1 MHIIF
6 EEHSYKAEV
15 VKDVLKDIGAMQD
28 VDKNINITYVGYFY
42 SETVKDCVFILPK
55 VLLKD
60 IKNEDGKTIEVLADI
75 EPRDNE
81 SGTKKY
87 ITPEDIISPEG
98 QKKYLTDEYSKFIY
112 EFAVWIF
119 RALSIYR
126 QKKPNSHAIYYKQ
139 LPQSGRGKRHQAN
152 TFLDILLSLIRF
164 NKENQDFFMFTIRN
178 MHSGLNKIN
187 WTKTISKSQAL
198 IQDETPVYLDPVNKK
213 HQINFDE
220 ELFII
225 FFSILR
231 HINDKYGFQAPVN
244 FQYELISKKRFE
256 HYLNGYGQLRLRQIK
271 YKYFSDRA
279 LALWDLCYAFF
290 ESTHQLAVNTDQK
303 EYLLAKKFENVFE
316 SMIDELIG
324 DSDIPR
330 GLKEQYDGKRVDH
343 MYRYDALIRDD
354 NEQTDEQI
362 YYIGDSKYY
371 KSGHTLG
378 KNSIYKQFTY
388 ARNVVQ
394 WNLDL
399 FLDEEIAT
407 RDMTDDEKADYI
419 ADKHTDCYKSI
430 RLRKDGIGFSTEGYN
445 VIPNFFISAFV
456 YPDRK
461 YVATKNVRPSGN
473 AERPH
478 THISFQFENRLF
490 DRDTLILSHYDVNF
504 LYVVYLYARN
514 KQAEKATWRK
524 QVRDIFRDEIRK
536 VIEDKFD
543 FFAMKAYHEDDAND
557 FLRTHFQEVNGKIYT
572 PYGVDNIYSLALT
585 HEENKDSDIYK
596 ENLALREQLSNY
608 FAIVPLAKSTDE
620 IGQLKLGENPE
631 AILQNMVI
639 AGRKQQATDYIQPQ
653 WLTEHH
659 LERYPNSG
667 VTIGFYRNEQHLRWI
682 LGDNNRGTLIYNVRA
697 HRVKDLK
704 EGEVR
709 QGSHTE
715 NWYNKQ
721 KTMFVILYTDGYEKT
736 GKYRVFHVKDHAYL
750 EKKDVLETKYPTK
763 NPNGQPESD
772 YYLYR
777 FDEEVS
783 IGKID
788 IVRLI
793 DELSSQAIF
802 STEGY
807 VQNQPL
813 FITAQDLIRYRK

>member
-6 EEHSYKAEV
+6 EEHSYKAED
-15 VKDVLKDIGAMQD
+15 VKEVLKDIGAMQD
-28 VDKNINITYVGYFY
+28 VDKNVNITYVGYFY

-55 VLLKD
+55 VLLTD
-60 IKNEDGKTIEVLADI
+60 IKNEEGKTIEVLADI
-75 EPRDNE
+75 ESRDNE
-81 SGTKKY
+81 NGTKKY

-119 RALSIYR
+119 RALSVYR

-187 WTKTISKSQAL
+187 WTKTISKSQAV

-213 HQINFDE
+213 RQINFDE

-371 KSGHTLG
+371 KSGHKLG

-388 ARNVVQ
+388 ARNVIQ

-419 ADKHTDCYKSI
+419 ADKHTDGYKSI
-430 RLRKDGIGFSTEGYN
+430 RLRKDGISFSTEGYN

-461 YVATKNVRPSGN
+461 YVEAENVRPSGN
-473 AERPH
+473 AKRPH

-524 QVRDIFRDEIRK
+524 QVRDIFRDEIRTVLKDHFIFHVFAPKPETYADGYIRDNLKELLGK
-536 VIEDKFD
+536 VYTPFDNPEIYALALDKNMPEKESRALLNKLEESFYIIENYALGTNPSRDLHQLGYTQGASMKVD
-543 FFAMKAYHEDDAND
+543 PNDLALFAMAEGTRFD
-557 FLRTHFQEVNGKIYT
+557 
-572 PYGVDNIYSLALT
+572 
-585 HEENKDSDIYK
+585 
-596 ENLALREQLSNY
+596 
-608 FAIVPLAKSTDE
+608 
-620 IGQLKLGENPE
+620 
-631 AILQNMVI
+631 NMV
-639 AGRKQQATDYIQPQ
+639 
-653 WLTEHH
+653 E
-659 LERYPNSG
+659 
-667 VTIGFYRNEQHLRWI
+667 
-682 LGDNNRGTLIYNVRA
+682 NV
-697 HRVKDLK
+697 LK
-704 EGEVR
+704 EGKLGIALNMEGAVLQLVEGFTRAHYLVIHNKGEKQQVFLLEPNGPSLVSGSQIGDTPTTKKNAELYLVYPVR
-709 QGSHTE
+709 KTKFYMAPIDLNLVTQGG
-715 NWYNKQ
+715 N
-721 KTMFVILYTDGYEKT
+721 GYKPQL
-736 GKYRVFHVKDHAYL
+736 HVL
-750 EKKDVLETKYPTK
+750 GQMIKKD
-763 NPNGQPESD
+763 
-772 YYLYR
+772 
-777 FDEEVS
+777 
-783 IGKID
+783 
-788 IVRLI
+788 
-793 DELSSQAIF
+793 
-802 STEGY
+802 
-807 VQNQPL
+807 
-813 FITAQDLIRYRK
+813 